1 MFIKKFRKKCG
12 VRGCKNVSD
21 VYIISRRREISNTVA
36 ICKHCLADALKTID
50 GHVEEVKKPKPI
62 ASLFPHPERIIKEEV
77 AISSVADDTTPNP
90 TEVIDDDVTE
100 DTLIESVTEDTVT
113 DDFFGAVKEEP
124 IVKPTVPTKPK
135 TTAKKPNKSSK
146 KKK

>member
-1 MFIKKFRKKCG
+1 MYIKKFRKKCD

-21 VYIISRRREISNTVA
+21 VFIISRRSETGNSVA
-36 ICKHCLADALKTID
+36 ICKECLQDAIKSID
-50 GHVEEVKKPKPI
+50 GYAEEIKKPKPKT
-62 ASLFPHPERIIKEEV
+62 SLFPHPERVVKEEV

-90 TEVIDDDVTE
+90 TEVIDDVTE
-100 DTLIESVTEDTVT
+100 DNLIDSVTEDTVT

-124 IVKPTVPTKPK
+124 IAKPNVPTKPK
-135 TTAKKPNKSSK
+135 TTAKKPNKASK